1 MSIPHDCYWTL
12 SAEFEW
18 DLWISGCSQLHS
30 FPEGTP
36 TDNDYHFCPYCGG
49 FLMHQGKEQYRD
61 SYEEDSEEE
70 EEEYL
75 LSDDEYDENDRDDEN
90 FIAEDD

>member
-18 DLWISGCSQLHS
+18 DTWISGCSQLHS
-30 FPEGTP
+30 FSKGTP

-49 FLMHQGKEQYRD
+49 FLVQQEEEQYRD
-61 SYEEDSEEE
+61 SYEEDYEEE
-70 EEEYL
+70 EEEL
-75 LSDDEYDENDRDDEN
+75 LSDDEYYENDRDDEN